1 MLSKGIL
8 VIVSG
13 PSGVGKDTILD
24 KLEETYPLSRCRT
37 SCTRSKREWETDG
50 VDYDFLTKEDFQKK
64 IEENYF
70 IEYANVHDNWY
81 GTPKKSVEDL
91 INKGE
96 TVILKIDVQGAINI
110 KKSMPAP
117 VLIFI
122 LPPNED
128 ILRERLLGRNSE
140 NEKTA
145 SLRLKNAVNE
155 INQSEKYDY
164 KIVNDDLDKAVNELK
179 SILIKEKDKVNE

>member
-1 MLSKGIL
+1 LLSKGIL

-50 VDYDFLTKEDFQKK
+50 VDYDFLTKEDFKKK

-96 TVILKIDVQGAINI
+96 TVILKIDVQGAVNV
-110 KKSMPAP
+110 KKSMPDS

-122 LPPNED
+122 LPPD
-128 ILRERLLGRNSE
+128 TDTLKERLLGRNSE
-140 NEKTA
+140 SEETA
-145 SLRLKNAVNE
+145 NLRLKNATDE
-155 INQSEKYDY
+155 INQSGKYDY
-164 KIVNDDLDKAVNELK
+164 QIINDNLDDAINELRT
-179 SILIKEKDKVNE
+179 ILIREKGKANG